1 MQGKLYLMIEA
12 ASQLYRC
19 GAPINPWFH
28 CLYMMYESPD
38 KVLGIVLFII
48 YGIHKDG
55 DIMSHVKLFF
65 EAAWKLLQNVVRMIF

>member
-1 MQGKLYLMIEA
+1 MIEA

-19 GAPINPWFH
+19 GAPLSPWFH
-28 CLYMMYESPD
+28 YLYLIYESPD

-48 YGIHKDG
+48 YGIHKGG

-65 EAAWKLLQNVVRMIF
+65 EAAWKMLQNVVCMIS